1 MVQDFSHQ
9 LQETMINHD
18 PNGNGAYQ
26 ETTRESIPRAPRQQ
40 KWWSTQTFWAIL
52 ERVFLWPKTFD
63 LLLGRVSEV
72 CVLHKSPAKLPWE
85 SQKMMFFKKDLICL
99 YVYIYINIIY
109 KYLPFS
115 KRKQHARFRV
125 PHRYLWEK
133 NTAMLRWSQ
142 HAKTTKGLTYKKGW
156 LLKSWS

>member
-52 ERVFLWPKTFD
+52 ERVFYDQRHLTFCWEEFRKCAYYTNPRKTTMGITKNDVFQEGSD
-63 LLLGRVSEV
+63 
-72 CVLHKSPAKLPWE
+72 
-85 SQKMMFFKKDLICL
+85 MFIRI
-99 YVYIYINIIY
+99 YIYI
-109 KYLPFS
+109 
-115 KRKQHARFRV
+115 
-125 PHRYLWEK
+125 
-133 NTAMLRWSQ
+133 
-142 HAKTTKGLTYKKGW
+142 
-156 LLKSWS
+156 